1 MSPNTSQ
8 INRLA
13 KEIANLRAADA
24 KEASKESPVQSR
36 INRAN
41 ETIQKTA
48 NRSATQSKLREV
60 ERSTKELAG
69 IQQKRAGI
77 AKKIADKTKL
87 LSHYESQRNREE
99 ECGRKKA
106 ADEQKRLFRERERH
120 ERQVTSEMRSRK
132 HLALGTHNS
141 VPVQSKD
148 FPVPV
153 QRKDFFISHAS
164 EDKDSFV
171 RELAVSLEQGGA
183 SVWYDE
189 FTLKVGDSLRREIDR
204 GLANST
210 FGIVV
215 LSTHFFAKEW
225 PQRELDGLIA
235 LDTEGSKRIL
245 PIWHEITKDVVLR
258 HSPMLADRVALNTSL
273 KTVDEITSKLL
284 DLVLM
289 P

>member
-1 MSPNTSQ
+1 MQRQ

-13 KEIANLRAADA
+13 KEIADLRVADA
-24 KEASKESPVQSR
+24 KEASKELPVQSR

-41 ETIQKTA
+41 ETIQRTA
-48 NRSATQSKLREV
+48 NRSTIQSKVREV

-77 AKKIADKTKL
+77 AKKIAGKTKQ
-87 LSHYESQRNREE
+87 LSQYESQRNREE
-99 ECGRKKA
+99 ERDRRKA

-120 ERQVTSEMRSRK
+120 ERQITSEMRSRK
-132 HLALGTHNS
+132 HLALETHNP

-148 FPVPV
+148 FPVLI
-153 QRKDFFISHAS
+153 QRNDFFISHAS

-258 HSPMLADRVALNTSL
+258 HSPMLADMVALNTSL
-273 KTVDEITSKLL
+273 KTVDEITSSLL
-284 DLVLM
+284 DLVVR